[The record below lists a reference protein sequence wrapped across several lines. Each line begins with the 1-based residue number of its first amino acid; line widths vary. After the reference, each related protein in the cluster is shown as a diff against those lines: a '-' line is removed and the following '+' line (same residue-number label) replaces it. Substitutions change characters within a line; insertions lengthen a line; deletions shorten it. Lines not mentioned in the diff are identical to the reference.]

1 MGKIHLCDT
10 CQFYSHDPHLV
21 CAVHPYGVHSND
33 CIDYRRR
40 EDLIE
45 EDEEQWCPTGY
56 YWYDGELI
64 PIEPQ
69 RLTNDER
76 LQILDTHPLFTG
88 VCPECGYQ
96 FPKENPPK
104 VHWDCPACGWVDD
117 SV

>member
-21 CAVHPYGVHSND
+21 CGIHPYGVHGND

-45 EDEEQWCPTGY
+45 EDEEQWSPTGY
-56 YWYDGELI
+56 YWYDGDLI
-64 PIEPQ
+64 PIEHQ
-69 RLTNDER
+69 RLTREEQ
-76 LQILDTHPLFTG
+76 LELLDSHPLFTG

-96 FPKENPPK
+96 FPKENPPA